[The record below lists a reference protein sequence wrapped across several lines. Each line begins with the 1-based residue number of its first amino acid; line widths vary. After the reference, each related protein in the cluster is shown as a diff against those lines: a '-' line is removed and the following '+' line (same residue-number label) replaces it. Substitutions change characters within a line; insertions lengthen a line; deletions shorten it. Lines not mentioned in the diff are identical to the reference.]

1 MLEVAGSG
9 GLLSG
14 REMVGQRIVSGEER
28 TPEQLMGEGKGEGG
42 GEEGGG
48 GRREKETGGR
58 NGRGGGRRE
67 GEGLGE
73 GGGVGEREERRGG
86 EGYISQRALY
96 SFK

>member
-14 REMVGQRIVSGEER
+14 REMVGQCIVSGEDSR
-28 TPEQLMGEGKGEGG
+28 TADGG
-42 GEEGGG
+42 GKRGGRGGEGGG
-48 GRREKETGGR
+48 GRRGRVGEMGG
-58 NGRGGGRRE
+58 GGGRRE
-67 GEGLGE
+67 GEGVGE